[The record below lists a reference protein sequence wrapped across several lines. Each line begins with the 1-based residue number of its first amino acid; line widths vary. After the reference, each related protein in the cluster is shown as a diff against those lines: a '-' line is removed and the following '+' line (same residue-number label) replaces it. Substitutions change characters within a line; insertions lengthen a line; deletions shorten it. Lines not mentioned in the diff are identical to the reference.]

1 MDYKAFKEQMF
12 LENIRNIKQKRPF
25 SSTYRLLLLLFISL
39 PIVNFVGCCVYS
51 FTGASV
57 PKHLKTIAIPIAED
71 KSGSG
76 EPGMRE
82 LLTTTLTQKFVDDN
96 TLQVA
101 SKTNADAILD
111 CTVISLTDAPQVVSP
126 GETVQTRR
134 ITISVQVV
142 YKDLVERKTIF
153 NKTFSNS
160 GDYPA
165 NGTTVDR
172 NNAIQSAINNI
183 SEDILLAVV
192 SGW

>member
-1 MDYKAFKEQMF
+1 MDYKVFKGIM
-12 LENIRNIKQKRPF
+12 LKKCTKKMKQKLSF
-25 SSTYRLLLLLFISL
+25 SAFLRLLFLLFITL
-39 PIVNFVGCCVYS
+39 PIVNFGGCCVYS
-51 FTGASV
+51 FRGASV

-101 SKTNADAILD
+101 SKTSSNAILD
-111 CTVISLTDAPQVVSP
+111 CTIVSLTDAPQVVSP
-126 GETVQTRR
+126 GETVKTRR
-134 ITISVQVV
+134 ITISVQVI

-160 GDYPA
+160 GDYSA
-165 NGTTVDR
+165 NGSTVDR
-172 NNAIQSAINNI
+172 NNAIQNAINNI

>member
-1 MDYKAFKEQMF
+1 MDYKYRMF
-12 LENIRNIKQKRPF
+12 LENMRNITQKRTF
-25 SSTYRLLLLLFISL
+25 SSLYRLLFLLFIRL
-39 PIVNFVGCCVYS
+39 PIVNCGGCCVSS
-51 FTGASV
+51 FTGAYA
-57 PKHLKTIAIPIAED
+57 PKYLKTIAIPIAED

-101 SKTNADAILD
+101 SKTNANAILD
-111 CTVISLTDAPQVVSP
+111 CTVISLTDAPQVVAP

-134 ITISVQVV
+134 ITISVQVI

-165 NGTTVDR
+165 NGSTVDR
-172 NNAIQSAINNI
+172 NNAIQNAINNI